1 MSTIGKTKAAEMAYR
16 KIQMLK
22 AQMLQ
27 RDFNPADDYKGS
39 LMGRSETRRE
49 GRMDN
54 MEKQDEEMMKLVNIT
69 SRIEQG
75 FKKGKE

>member
-27 RDFNPADDYKGS
+27 RDFNPSDDYKSS
-39 LMGRSETRRE
+39 LMSRSETRRE
-49 GRMDN
+49 TRMDD
-54 MEKQDEEMMKLVNIT
+54 MDKQDQEMMRIAKIANNIE
-69 SRIEQG
+69 SG
-75 FKKGKE
+75 FKRK

>member
-1 MSTIGKTKAAEMAYR
+1 MSTIGKTKAAEMAY
-16 KIQMLK
+16 KKVQLLK

-49 GRMDN
+49 GRMDEMDN
-54 MEKQDEEMMKLVNIT
+54 KEQEMMRLAKIANNI
-69 SRIEQG
+69 ENG
-75 FKKGKE
+75 FKRK

>member
-27 RDFNPADDYKGS
+27 RDFNPSDDYKGS

-49 GRMDN
+49 TRMDD
-54 MEKQDEEMMKLVNIT
+54 MDKQDQEMMRIAKIANNIE
-69 SRIEQG
+69 SG
-75 FKKGKE
+75 FKRK

>member
-1 MSTIGKTKAAEMAYR
+1 MSTIGKTKAAEMAY
-16 KIQMLK
+16 KKVQLLK

-49 GRMDN
+49 GRMDEMDN
-54 MEKQDEEMMKLVNIT
+54 NQEELMKLAKIS

>member
-1 MSTIGKTKAAEMAYR
+1 MSTIGKTKAAEMAYK
-16 KIQMLK
+16 KIQILK

-49 GRMDN
+49 GRMDEMDN
-54 MEKQDEEMMKLVNIT
+54 KEQEMMRLAKIANNI
-69 SRIEQG
+69 ENG
-75 FKKGKE
+75 FKRK

>member
-27 RDFNPADDYKGS
+27 RDFNPSDDYKGS
-39 LMGRSETRRE
+39 LMGRSETR
-49 GRMDN
+49 MDD
-54 MEKQDEEMMKLVNIT
+54 MDKQDQEMMRIAKIANNIE
-69 SRIEQG
+69 SG
-75 FKKGKE
+75 FKRK

>member
-27 RDFNPADDYKGS
+27 RDFNPSDDYKNS

-49 GRMDN
+49 TRMDD
-54 MEKQDEEMMKLVNIT
+54 MDKQDQEMMRIAKIANNI
-69 SRIEQG
+69 ENG
-75 FKKGKE
+75 FKRK

>member
-27 RDFNPADDYKGS
+27 RDFNPSDDYKSS
-39 LMGRSETRRE
+39 LMSRSETRRE
-49 GRMDN
+49 TRMDD
-54 MEKQDEEMMKLVNIT
+54 MDKQDQEMM
-69 SRIEQG
+69 RIAKIANSIENG
-75 FKKGKE
+75 FKRK

>member
-54 MEKQDEEMMKLVNIT
+54 MEKQDEEMMRIAKIANNIE
-69 SRIEQG
+69 SG
-75 FKKGKE
+75 FKRK

>member
-1 MSTIGKTKAAEMAYR
+1 MSTIGKTKAAEMAYK

-27 RDFNPADDYKGS
+27 RDFNPADDYKNS

-49 GRMDN
+49 TRMDD
-54 MEKQDEEMMKLVNIT
+54 MDKQDEEMLRIAKIANNI
-69 SRIEQG
+69 ENG
-75 FKKGKE
+75 FKGK

>member
-27 RDFNPADDYKGS
+27 RDFNPSDD
-39 LMGRSETRRE
+39 
-49 GRMDN
+49 
-54 MEKQDEEMMKLVNIT
+54 
-69 SRIEQG
+69 
-75 FKKGKE
+75 

>member
-1 MSTIGKTKAAEMAYR
+1 MSTIGKTKAAEMAYK
-16 KIQMLK
+16 KIQILQ

-49 GRMDN
+49 GRMDEMDN
-54 MEKQDEEMMKLVNIT
+54 KEQEMMRLAKIANNI
-69 SRIEQG
+69 ENG
-75 FKKGKE
+75 FKRK

>member
-27 RDFNPADDYKGS
+27 RDFNPSDDYKSS

-49 GRMDN
+49 TRMDD
-54 MEKQDEEMMKLVNIT
+54 MDKQDQEMMRIAKIANNIE
-69 SRIEQG
+69 SG
-75 FKKGKE
+75 FKRK

>member
-27 RDFNPADDYKGS
+27 RDFNPSDDYKGS

-49 GRMDN
+49 GRMDEMDN
-54 MEKQDEEMMKLVNIT
+54 KEQEMMRLAKIANNI
-69 SRIEQG
+69 ENG
-75 FKKGKE
+75 FKRK